1 MTAAFSSV
9 KPRIFLS
16 ISAIAFVLVSCGEPE
31 KPRAAA
37 TNVNA
42 APVGTFNQVGKVSL
56 SEGESCA
63 SQIMF
68 VFHSG
73 RSASAGLRR
82 DESTSISLA
91 APFHESKTLT
101 DAARDHRTVH
111 VWGKWRRGKAPGC
124 YYVEATQVEVQKLF
138 W

>member
-9 KPRIFLS
+9 KTRIFLS
-16 ISAIAFVLVSCGEPE
+16 IFAIAFVLASCGEPE

-37 TNVNA
+37 TTGVTA
-42 APVGTFNQVGKVSL
+42 APVGASFNQIGKVSL
-56 SEGESCA
+56 YPGESCA

-73 RSASAGLRR
+73 RS
-82 DESTSISLA
+82 TSISLA
-91 APFHESKTLT
+91 APFRQSKILT
-101 DAARDHRTVH
+101 DAAHQHRNVR
-111 VWGKWRRGKAPGC
+111 VSGKWRRGRTPDC
-124 YYVEATQVEVQKLF
+124 YYVEATQVEVQKSF